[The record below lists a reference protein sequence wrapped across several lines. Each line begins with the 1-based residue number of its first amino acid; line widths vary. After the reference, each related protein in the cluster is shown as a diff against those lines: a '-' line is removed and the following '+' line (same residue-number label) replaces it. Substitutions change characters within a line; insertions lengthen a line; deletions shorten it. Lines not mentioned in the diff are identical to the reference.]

1 MSIFLPC
8 ELEGKK
14 RVAKCRFKQSLQ
26 VLVIFQINVLVHW
39 KKFALV
45 ELEDKSWLT
54 EPNQFQTSS

>member
-1 MSIFLPC
+1 MNWK
-8 ELEGKK
+8 EKK

-39 KKFALV
+39 KKFTLV
-45 ELEDKSWLT
+45 ELEDESWLT